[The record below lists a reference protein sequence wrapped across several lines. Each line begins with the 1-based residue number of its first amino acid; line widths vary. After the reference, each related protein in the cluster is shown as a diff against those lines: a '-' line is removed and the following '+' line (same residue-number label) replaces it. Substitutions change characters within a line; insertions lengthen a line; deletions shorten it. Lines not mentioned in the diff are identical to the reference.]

1 MSRMSPGTDA
11 KKKADRDRYHANP
24 ERFKQAARNR
34 YDSDPEVFQERSQR
48 NRLKRTDEQV
58 IKHLGYSRNY
68 YLENAVELRVK
79 KLAHHVASKDQINDR
94 RRYLRLEAKNLELVK
109 ELLTPILTMVFY
121 FDLVKAERLK
131 LAQIAEEEARKAKK
145 RAGVTITQNDVD
157 DAVARYLKKGGLID
171 EIPSNYQ
178 APTTG
183 PVGIKVSR
191 G

>member
-48 NRLKRTDEQV
+48 NRLKRTGEQV
-58 IKHLGYSRNY
+58 AKHLGYSRNY
-68 YLENAVELRVK
+68 YLENAVALQAK
-79 KLAHHVASKDQINDR
+79 KTAYRTANKDQINGR
-94 RRYLRLEAKNLELVK
+94 RQYLRLEAKKLELVK

-121 FDLVKAERLK
+121 FDLVKAERME
-131 LAQIAEEEARKAKK
+131 LARIAEEEARKAKK
-145 RAGVTITQNDVD
+145 RAGVTITQDDVD

-171 EIPSNYQ
+171 EIPSNYR
-178 APTTG
+178 APTTDL
-183 PVGIKVSR
+183 VGIKMSR